1 MKTIFF
7 ATILI
12 FCFII
17 SGARLQAQQ
26 PNHIKGSVE
35 LDPAK
40 NYVSAQLNINY
51 NLTQDCDSLLFFLH
65 SGLKI
70 ESLVGNEIKNY
81 KISPAENM
89 MGMEAIPFTN
99 LLTVFLKNSEKKSNP
114 ITFSLN
120 YHGIIG
126 KDEIILGPDAYSD
139 QWVELGMGSLWF
151 PLETS
156 FTFSFTHELKI
167 KLPSIYTLCGIGN
180 EKFVNGL
187 WTIEPENESVDMVIV
202 AAKDLLHKKKSTGK
216 YITVVFYTSD
226 RDTGVINFILEMA
239 FRCQQFYN
247 HQFAKSQPLYSQ
259 KLVYPAN
266 RGRSREEGYS
276 RNPFIMLSTG
286 DNDDHEEIFRFIA
299 HEIAHFWWG
308 KGNTQ
313 TADNFMNES
322 LAEYSYL
329 MALRNI
335 KGKDAFAKAIQNK
348 RDALKNET
356 PPSIWNLE
364 NHLEL
369 NYLLVYQ
376 KGPLL
381 LYELEKKIG
390 ERKLIEIFSFL
401 LENKINTL
409 KGLVDV
415 IDIKAGKDVA
425 KWFNDSL

>member
-1 MKTIFF
+1 MKTKFF
-7 ATILI
+7 AAILI
-12 FCFII
+12 FCFITY
-17 SGARLQAQQ
+17 GARLHAQQ

-35 LDPAK
+35 LDPDK
-40 NYVSAQLNINY
+40 NYVSAKLNINY
-51 NLTQDCDSLLFFLH
+51 NLTQDCDSLLFLLH

-70 ESLVGNEIKNY
+70 ESLGGNEIKNY
-81 KISPAENM
+81 RIGPAKNM
-89 MGMEAIPFTN
+89 LGMEAIPFTN
-99 LLTVFLKNSEKKSNP
+99 LLTVFLKNSGKKSNS
-114 ITFSLN
+114 INFSLN

-139 QWVELGMGSLWF
+139 QWVELALGSLWF

-156 FTFSFTHELKI
+156 FTFHFTHELKI
-167 KLPSIYTLCGIGN
+167 NLPSTYTLCGIGN
-180 EKFVNGL
+180 EKFMNGL
-187 WTIEPENESVDMVIV
+187 WTIDSEHESEDMVIV
-202 AAKDLLHKKKSTGK
+202 AAKDLLHKKNSTGK
-216 YITVVFYTSD
+216 YITEVFYTSD

-239 FRCQQFYN
+239 FQCQQFYN

-276 RNPFIMLSTG
+276 RNPFIMLSTA
-286 DNDDHEEIFRFIA
+286 DNDDHEEMFMFIA
-299 HEIAHFWWG
+299 HEIGHFWWN
-308 KGNTQ
+308 KGNSQ
-313 TADNFMNES
+313 IADNFMNES

-335 KGKDAFAKAIQNK
+335 KGKDAFAKAIQKK

-364 NHLEL
+364 KNLEL

-390 ERKLIEIFSFL
+390 EKKLIEIFNFL

-425 KWFNDSL
+425 KWFDDSL